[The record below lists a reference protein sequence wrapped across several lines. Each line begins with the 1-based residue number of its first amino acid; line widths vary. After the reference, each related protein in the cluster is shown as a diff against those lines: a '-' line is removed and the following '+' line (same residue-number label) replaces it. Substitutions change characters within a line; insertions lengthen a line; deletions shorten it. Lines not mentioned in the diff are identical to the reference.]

1 MEERKGCR
9 AQTRTPE
16 SQKGVSATM
25 DRRTFATL
33 AGAAAAA
40 IALPGC
46 ASEKRDLSETAA
58 PETKDSIAAAQ
69 QEELELFRVTSGYN
83 CCYCTIQGYKRDG
96 KIVYIEPGATEH
108 ARAQPRVPALH
119 VVVQERH

>member
-1 MEERKGCR
+1 MPR

-69 QEELELFRVTSGYN
+69 QEELELF
-83 CCYCTIQGYKRDG
+83 
-96 KIVYIEPGATEH
+96 PGDE
-108 ARAQPRVPALH
+108 RLQLLLLH
-119 VVVQERH
+119 HPGLQA

>member
-83 CCYCTIQGYKRDG
+83 CCYCTIQGLSL
-96 KIVYIEPGATEH
+96 IHI
-108 ARAQPRVPALH
+108 
-119 VVVQERH
+119 

>member
-1 MEERKGCR
+1 MPR
-9 AQTRTPE
+9 ANAHTPE
-16 SQKGVSATM
+16 SQKGVSTAM

-58 PETKDSIAAAQ
+58 T
-69 QEELELFRVTSGYN
+69 
-83 CCYCTIQGYKRDG
+83 RDQRQHRG
-96 KIVYIEPGATEH
+96 SPAGR
-108 ARAQPRVPALH
+108 ARAVPGDERLQLLLLH
-119 VVVQERH
+119 HPGLQA